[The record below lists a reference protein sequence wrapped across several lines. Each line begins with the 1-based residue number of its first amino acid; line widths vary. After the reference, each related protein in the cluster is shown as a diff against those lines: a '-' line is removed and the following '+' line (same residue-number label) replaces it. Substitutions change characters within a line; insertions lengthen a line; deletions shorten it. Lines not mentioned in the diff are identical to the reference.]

1 MLQPNKFILAFSK
14 DRRKIISSTQEMDEF
29 EKEEMKKD
37 KPVVKNKLIKI
48 I

>member
-1 MLQPNKFILAFSK
+1 MLLPNKFILAFSK
-14 DRRKIISSTQEMDEF
+14 DRRKIILSTQEMDEF
-29 EKEEMKKD
+29 EKEEMKKG